1 MENVQ
6 LVKSAAPLGTQ
17 GGIGVVETGFT
28 VIKSIRVTNQKG
40 NYMKLKLK
48 EGCVVRKVG
57 DNYVIIPRSGDNLN
71 MMRMLRL
78 NSSAT
83 FLLEQIQKGEYGR
96 DDLVRLLMDR
106 YDIDRAIAEK
116 DTDTFITKLR
126 EELLLEF

>member
-1 MENVQ
+1 MENVFP
-6 LVKSAAPLGTQ
+6 VKSAAPLGTQ

-83 FLLEQIQKGEYGR
+83 FLLEQMQKGEFDR
-96 DDLVRLLMDR
+96 EELVQLLMEK
-106 YDIDRAIAEK
+106 YAIDKATAEK
-116 DTDTFITKLR
+116 DTDAFITKLR
-126 EELLLEF
+126 EESLLEF